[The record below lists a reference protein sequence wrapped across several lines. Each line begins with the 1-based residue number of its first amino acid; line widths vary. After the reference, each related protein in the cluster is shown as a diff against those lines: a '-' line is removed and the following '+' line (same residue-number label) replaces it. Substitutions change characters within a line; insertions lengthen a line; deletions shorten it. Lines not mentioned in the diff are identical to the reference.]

1 MKMKNHIIIC
11 LSLLLMVSCT
21 DKTSRETE
29 QPESAAS
36 DSAQTEKMV
45 SISDAQQK
53 SVGIEVG
60 TPAMEDISGVLSL
73 QGKIDVPPQS
83 TISLSFPLGGYLK
96 STRMLP
102 GMHVRKG
109 EVLAELEDMQFIQ
122 LQQDYLTAREKLL
135 LAESEFNR
143 QRDLNASKASS
154 DRVFQQARAEMETQR
169 ILANALAQKLEV
181 IGIDPA
187 HLRADKISKSVS
199 IKSPINGFVSKVNV
213 NVGKYT
219 APTDMLFE
227 LVNPSDIHLVLNVF
241 EKDLGALSVGQ
252 RVTAFT
258 NGDPSKKFQ
267 AEIILITKSLDQD
280 RMAEVH
286 CHFTKYNS
294 ALVPGMFMN
303 GEVSVSNKKAL
314 TVPEDALV
322 RWENKFY
329 VFTDNGSGNF
339 EMIHVKAG
347 VINQGKQQIEATG
360 IDDSTRVVVKNAYA
374 LLMKIKNTEKDG

>member
-1 MKMKNHIIIC
+1 MKNHIIIC
-11 LSLLLMVSCT
+11 LSLLLMFSCA
-21 DKTSRETE
+21 DE
-29 QPESAAS
+29 QSKEKEKPASTAS
-36 DSAQTEKMV
+36 DSAQTEQIV
-45 SISDAQQK
+45 SISDAQKK

-60 TPAMEDISGVLSL
+60 TPALENISGVLSL

-96 STRMLP
+96 STNMLP

-109 EVLAELEDMQFIQ
+109 QVLAELEDMQFIQ
-122 LQQDYLTAREKLL
+122 LQQDYLTAKEKLL

-169 ILANALAQKLEV
+169 ILASALGQKLEV

-187 HLRADKISKSVS
+187 KLKADKISKSVS

-227 LVNPSDIHLVLNVF
+227 LVNPNDIHLVLNVF
-241 EKDLGALSVGQ
+241 EKDLGTLSVGQ
-252 RVTAFT
+252 RVTAFA
-258 NGDPSKKFQ
+258 NGDPTKKFQ
-267 AEIILITKSLDQD
+267 AEIILITKNLDQD

-286 CHFTKYNS
+286 CHFEKYNS

-339 EMIHVKAG
+339 EMIPVTPG
-347 VINQGKQQIEATG
+347 VINDGKQQIEANG
-360 IDDSTRVVVKNAYA
+360 IDDSTRLVIKNAYA

>member
-1 MKMKNHIIIC
+1 MALASCGGDPEKDK
-11 LSLLLMVSCT
+11 SQEAVADTMV
-21 DKTSRETE
+21 TE
-29 QPESAAS
+29 QLV
-36 DSAQTEKMV
+36 TV
-45 SISDAQQK
+45 SSAQQK

-60 TPAMEDISGVLSL
+60 TPQLETISGVLAL

-122 LQQDYLTAREKLL
+122 LQQDFLTAKENLL
-135 LAESEFNR
+135 LAETEFAR

-154 DRVFQQARAEMETQR
+154 DKVYQQARAEMETQR
-169 ILANALAQKLEV
+169 ILTSALSQKLEV
-181 IGIDPA
+181 IGIDP
-187 HLRADKISKSVS
+187 HKLKADKISKSVS
-199 IKSPINGFVSKVNV
+199 IVSPINGYVSKVNV

-252 RVTAFT
+252 RVNAFT
-258 NGDPSKKFQ
+258 NGDTGRKFP
-267 AEIILITKSLDQD
+267 AEIILITKSVDQD

-286 CHFTKYNS
+286 CHFDKYS
-294 ALVPGMFMN
+294 PSLVPGMFIN
-303 GEVSVSNKKAL
+303 GEVAVSNKKAL

-329 VFTDNGSGNF
+329 IFTEQGGGKF
-339 EMIHVKAG
+339 EMVNVKPG
-347 VINQGKQQIEATG
+347 VINNGKQQIEGAD
-360 IDDSTRVVVKNAYA
+360 IDDSTRLVVKNAYA